1 MNKRIKKKKGKVLD
15 SELWNFDV
23 TICDWIVPR
32 LKRFKQINC
41 ACPGKAPMDTPE
53 AWDEALDKMIRGFE
67 LLRDDLVDKYYYV
80 GCSLDNV
87 MAKAERDRIEAK
99 EGLQLFVDW
108 FESLWI

>member
-1 MNKRIKKKKGKVLD
+1 MNKRLRKKKGKVLD
-15 SELWNFDV
+15 DELWNFDV
-23 TICDWIVPR
+23 TICNWIIPR

-41 ACPGKAPMDTPE
+41 AYPGREPMDTPE

-67 LLRDDLVDKYYYV
+67 ILKDDPIDKYWYE
-80 GCSLDNV
+80 GCDMKEIIN
-87 MAKAERDRIEAK
+87 KAEEDRKIAH